1 MKRAALVLLA
11 LLLPLFVFAAGSR
24 EGDLVVAAAQFRV
37 DASLLRTPADYERAV
52 RRAAAEAGRSRHVDL
67 IVFPEYTAAFFA
79 LTGIGGELAKA
90 STSEELL
97 AALRRT
103 DPAMRTPADFF
114 EARAAQTWGWAT
126 EVFGQIA
133 REQRAWVVAGTCF
146 ASDGG
151 GGLRNRALVMS
162 PDGAVAYTQD
172 KVFLTEIE
180 EQMLRMSPGSV
191 EAARGLRI
199 RGRDVRLTICRDT
212 FEPVW
217 EERQRGADLW
227 IDIKANGAAFTG
239 EERASFARA
248 LPARLAPAAVPYGLT
263 VCLTGSLLE
272 FLWEGESSFVS
283 AAPGATGAGPVTLAA
298 ARSAS
303 AAEVMVVR
311 VPRR

>member
-1 MKRAALVLLA
+1 MKRAAFVLLA
-11 LLLPLFVFAAGSR
+11 LLLPLVVFARGSR
-24 EGDLVVAAAQFRV
+24 EPDLVVAAVQIRV
-37 DASLLRTPADYERAV
+37 DASLLRTPVVYERAL
-52 RRAAAEAGRSRHVDL
+52 RDAAAAAGRGGHADL

-79 LTGIGGELAKA
+79 LAGIGEELARA

-97 AALRRT
+97 AAVRRT
-103 DPAMRTPADFF
+103 DPTIRTPADFF
-114 EARAAQTWGWAT
+114 AAHADEAQGWAT
-126 EVFGQIA
+126 QVFGEIA
-133 REQRAWVVAGTCF
+133 REQRAWVVAGTWF
-146 ASDGG
+146 APDGA

-191 EAARGLRI
+191 QAAHGVSI

-212 FEPVW
+212 FERDW
-217 EERQRGADLW
+217 EAQHRGADLW

-248 LPARLAPAAVPYGLT
+248 LPARLAPARVSYGLT

-272 FLWEGESSFVS
+272 FLWEGESSFIR
-283 AAPGATGAGPVTLAA
+283 ADPAGGTVTLQA
-298 ARSAS
+298 ARSA
-303 AAEVMVVR
+303 AASEVMVVR